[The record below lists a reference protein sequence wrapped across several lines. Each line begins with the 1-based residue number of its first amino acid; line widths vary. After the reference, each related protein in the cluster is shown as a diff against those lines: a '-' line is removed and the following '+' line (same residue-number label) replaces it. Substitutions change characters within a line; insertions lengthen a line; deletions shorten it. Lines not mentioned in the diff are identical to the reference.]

1 MACACTILNECY
13 KVPGLQLRIG
23 IHLGDI
29 VIENGDAFGDSVN
42 IAARLQALAPING
55 IWLSEAVFKNVLNKK
70 GIEAS
75 FVKEETLKNVRE
87 PVRIYEV
94 NFKTFSP
101 QQFMSTTASDSRVE
115 FLGEKGQKKELKREE
130 ENKFC
135 LTSKDRPSFTIK
147 SNGKRTIIGACIL
160 LLLAWPAYKFYG
172 HWKRVERAK
181 KELLPEI
188 QKLTS
193 TDYFFNSPKA
203 YELAKEAELIIP
215 NDSALL
221 LAWPK
226 FSSKISIYTT
236 PSDANVYW
244 KDYGSSDDQWVLLG
258 KTPLEKIWIP
268 NRFPE
273 IKLQKKGFATVL
285 NPPIFR
291 TAKLQLILDSLGKYP
306 INMVKVPGSVSRM
319 RIVGLEQYEG
329 QFIGDFLMDKF
340 EVTNKDFKVFVDS
353 GGYKRKLYWDYP
365 FYANGKEITWE
376 QAMNLFKDKT
386 GQQGPA
392 TWEAGSYPDG
402 KSDHPVTGVSWYEA
416 LAYAK
421 FVRKQ
426 VPTVYHWSQV
436 ADTFNTWDILPNSN
450 FNGTGTVAVGKMK
463 GVSWWGVNDIGG
475 NAREWCFN
483 ASGEHDIRYIL
494 GGGWNDPSYAF
505 NNAGRQSAIDR
516 SPSNGFRCMQK
527 LPGDTSFDKLAVTL
541 ALDSRDYKKEEPV
554 DDKTFLTLFREFN
567 YDHSPFNDTMQIIA
581 DSDFV
586 RVEKIEIDAAYNNE
600 RLTIYLFLPN
610 NVSPPFQTI
619 LFYPGSNG
627 LRLKNYDYYSDLR
640 FLEYFIKSGRAVA
653 YPIVKSAFERSDS
666 LKSDRQK
673 ETVLYKQHVVAWRQ
687 DYERTLDYLDGRKD
701 IIHNNYAYFGWSWG
715 SSIAPV
721 ICAME
726 SRYKAIVLHVGG
738 LQMQKTFPEVD
749 PLNFLPRVITPLLLL
764 TGANDSFFPVET
776 SQKPFFAL
784 VGSKAKEMKTFPGG
798 HFVPVDS
805 LVKESLNWYDKYLGA
820 AK

>member
-1 MACACTILNECY
+1 MNASRQLAAILFTDIVGYTALMGEDEAQAFQLLKANRQLQKPLIEHFNGRWVKEIGDGILAIFTSATDAVACACTILNDCY
-13 KVPGLQLRIG
+13 KIPGLQLRIG

-291 TAKLQLILDSLGKYP
+291 TAKLHKSDCRPSLNLRPKWRKKENCWRLGAEVFPLKLARQP
-306 INMVKVPGSVSRM
+306 DC
-319 RIVGLEQYEG
+319 
-329 QFIGDFLMDKF
+329 QFI
-340 EVTNKDFKVFVDS
+340 V
-353 GGYKRKLYWDYP
+353 
-365 FYANGKEITWE
+365 AN
-376 QAMNLFKDKT
+376 A
-386 GQQGPA
+386 A
-392 TWEAGSYPDG
+392 TASEA
-402 KSDHPVTGVSWYEA
+402 
-416 LAYAK
+416 
-421 FVRKQ
+421 
-426 VPTVYHWSQV
+426 
-436 ADTFNTWDILPNSN
+436 
-450 FNGTGTVAVGKMK
+450 
-463 GVSWWGVNDIGG
+463 
-475 NAREWCFN
+475 
-483 ASGEHDIRYIL
+483 
-494 GGGWNDPSYAF
+494 
-505 NNAGRQSAIDR
+505 
-516 SPSNGFRCMQK
+516 
-527 LPGDTSFDKLAVTL
+527 PG
-541 ALDSRDYKKEEPV
+541 
-554 DDKTFLTLFREFN
+554 
-567 YDHSPFNDTMQIIA
+567 
-581 DSDFV
+581 
-586 RVEKIEIDAAYNNE
+586 
-600 RLTIYLFLPN
+600 
-610 NVSPPFQTI
+610 
-619 LFYPGSNG
+619 
-627 LRLKNYDYYSDLR
+627 
-640 FLEYFIKSGRAVA
+640 
-653 YPIVKSAFERSDS
+653 
-666 LKSDRQK
+666 
-673 ETVLYKQHVVAWRQ
+673 
-687 DYERTLDYLDGRKD
+687 
-701 IIHNNYAYFGWSWG
+701 
-715 SSIAPV
+715 
-721 ICAME
+721 
-726 SRYKAIVLHVGG
+726 
-738 LQMQKTFPEVD
+738 
-749 PLNFLPRVITPLLLL
+749 
-764 TGANDSFFPVET
+764 
-776 SQKPFFAL
+776 
-784 VGSKAKEMKTFPGG
+784 
-798 HFVPVDS
+798 
-805 LVKESLNWYDKYLGA
+805 
-820 AK
+820 